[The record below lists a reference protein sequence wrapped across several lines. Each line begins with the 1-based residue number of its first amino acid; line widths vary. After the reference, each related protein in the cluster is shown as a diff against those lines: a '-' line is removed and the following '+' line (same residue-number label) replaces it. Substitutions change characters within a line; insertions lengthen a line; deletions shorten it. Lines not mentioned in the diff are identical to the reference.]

1 MRLIFAKQEVVN
13 DLKLFINVPTD
24 EKGINEFNN
33 AFAKVQATL
42 LQKSID
48 NLNIDNQSKQKIVSK
63 LLTTLKEQ
71 VDERKINNE

>member
-1 MRLIFAKQEVVN
+1 MVN

-24 EKGINEFNN
+24 KNGINEFNN

-48 NLNIDNQSKQKIVSK
+48 NLNINNQSKQKIVSE

-71 VDERKINNE
+71 IDERKNTNE